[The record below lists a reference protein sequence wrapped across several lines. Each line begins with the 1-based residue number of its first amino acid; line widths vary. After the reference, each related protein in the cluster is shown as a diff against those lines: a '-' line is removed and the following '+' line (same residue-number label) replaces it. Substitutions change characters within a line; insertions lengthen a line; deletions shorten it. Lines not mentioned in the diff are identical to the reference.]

1 MIDLMPGLV
10 FGLTDNGLLIFGAAT
25 GIGIERYFKKGC
37 SSDLVV
43 KYCIKKH

>member
-25 GIGIERYFKKGC
+25 GVGIERYFRKG
-37 SSDLVV
+37 SGLGGMKLSGVFAL
-43 KYCIKKH
+43 

>member
-25 GIGIERYFKKGC
+25 GIGIERYQERFRG
-37 SSDLVV
+37 SW
-43 KYCIKKH
+43 